1 MGFETVEEQDN
12 IYIYVYIYKIL
23 IKNNN
28 IRTSSLI
35 DEIRIAAEGK
45 GANQFE
51 VLEITEKL

>member
-1 MGFETVEEQDN
+1 MGFETVEN
-12 IYIYVYIYKIL
+12 WIIYIYICIIL
-23 IKNNN
+23 IKNSN

-45 GANQFE
+45 GANQFG